1 MFAQS
6 AKLLQEV
13 VMTNSL
19 KMFDRAGSRVTV
31 SVTQQF
37 RDLCKFLVS
46 FAQKHG
52 AMSNDD
58 CVALAL
64 GAFGGHAHA
73 EFLVATAYDAAE
85 ECMHAKRWYERS
97 ARHGYVPAMVQLQ
110 YANR

>member
-1 MFAQS
+1 MAN
-6 AKLLQEV
+6 LLKI
-13 VMTNSL
+13 L
-19 KMFDRAGSRVTV
+19 DRANVKTTV
-31 SVTQQF
+31 GVTQQF

-46 FAQKHG
+46 FAQRHG
-52 AMSNDD
+52 AMSYDD

-97 ARHGYVPAMVQLQ
+97 ARHGFVPAMVQLEHGT
-110 YANR
+110 R

>member
-1 MFAQS
+1 
-6 AKLLQEV
+6 L
-13 VMTNSL
+13 NSL
-19 KMFDRAGSRVTV
+19 NILDRATGRSSGSM
-31 SVTQQF
+31 TQQF

-52 AMSNDD
+52 AMSYDD

-97 ARHGYVPAMVQLQ
+97 ARHGFTPAMVQLQ
-110 YANR
+110 YVKQ

>member
-1 MFAQS
+1 MS
-6 AKLLQEV
+6 
-13 VMTNSL
+13 NSL
-19 KMFDRAGSRVTV
+19 KMFDRAIGKSTS

-37 RDLCKFLVS
+37 GDLCKFLVS

-52 AMSNDD
+52 AMSYDD

-97 ARHGYVPAMVQLQ
+97 ARHGFVPAMVQLQ
-110 YANR
+110 YTSR